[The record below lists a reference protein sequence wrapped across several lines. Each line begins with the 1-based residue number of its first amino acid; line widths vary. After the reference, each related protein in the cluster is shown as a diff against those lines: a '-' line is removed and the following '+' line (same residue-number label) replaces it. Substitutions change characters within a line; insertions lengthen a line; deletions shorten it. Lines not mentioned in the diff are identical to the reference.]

1 MTTILHRRVAALRLA
16 LAVLL
21 LAGGAFLS
29 PLLMQS
35 AYAQQESTCSATCA
49 RGSCT
54 GKGNC
59 TCSCSIFWGLPMC
72 TCSSQP
78 ETDPGNG

>member
-1 MTTILHRRVAALRLA
+1 MTIDRRMTLLKGALT
-16 LAVLL
+16 VLF
-21 LAGGAFLS
+21 LAGGVFLS
-29 PLLMQS
+29 PLLMQN
-35 AYAQQESTCSATCA
+35 AYAQESTCSANCA
-49 RGSCT
+49 RGSCS

-72 TCSSQP
+72 TCTSPTQP